1 MVGKPVVDG
10 CSNATRS
17 ELSIRA
23 DQQGLTYTGLIGI
36 VLSYAGLNTG
46 PSSAKNFLSKFP
58 ARRLSDPATRIVDPA
73 RRFI

>member
-1 MVGKPVVDG
+1 
-10 CSNATRS
+10 
-17 ELSIRA
+17 
-23 DQQGLTYTGLIGI
+23 LTYTGLIGI